1 MMKYLLLF
9 FMVGHTLL
17 FAISDKA
24 LGVTIDLAGKQRM
37 LTQRMAKESLL
48 ILMDSA
54 TEINKKKLRQN
65 VELFDKT
72 LKGLIGGDKDLGLV
86 PVEDSAIQAQL
97 AKVTELFAPFKTS
110 AMAIIDGSASDAD
123 YNQVVLKKNMILL
136 TEMNKA
142 VYMYAALTDQAENQ
156 SLKMGTNINLAGKQR
171 MLTQRMAK
179 DLLIAAMASPKDRA
193 PYEKDFNECKSLFDR
208 TIKGLID
215 GDSKLHLVKTTLPNI
230 RNQLEKVQALWKLK
244 QRTFDRAVEEQSKLH
259 HAVESLDKLMTE
271 MNTAVELYTQS
282 IVRQKL
288 RQRLSSIVSAYVQEK
303 NTLRTLVNISGKQR
317 MLTQRI
323 TKLSIQCAIG
333 LAREKSCSAMRDYR
347 KEYARALALFVKGDT
362 ARAIPPTQDK
372 KALVQ
377 IKKIITLW
385 RPFAEAVQ
393 KLSQAQG
400 KEKAALLY
408 ILKHEQTL
416 LAESNKL
423 VKIYELSDPASDPL
437 QKARLRVVNVA
448 GRQRM
453 LTQKMTKEKLLWQKL
468 KSPRQQKKMY
478 QTVALFERSLDG
490 LMHGDAKVGLPKAT
504 NPKIKA
510 QLKKVAEIWKKIKP
524 LYTKEKLS
532 SKELAVLIEVNPI
545 LLGEM
550 HRAVGLM
557 EHEVEY

>member
-1 MMKYLLLF
+1 
-9 FMVGHTLL
+9 
-17 FAISDKA
+17 
-24 LGVTIDLAGKQRM
+24 
-37 LTQRMAKESLL
+37 
-48 ILMDSA
+48 
-54 TEINKKKLRQN
+54 
-65 VELFDKT
+65 
-72 LKGLIGGDKDLGLV
+72 
-86 PVEDSAIQAQL
+86 
-97 AKVTELFAPFKTS
+97 
-110 AMAIIDGSASDAD
+110 
-123 YNQVVLKKNMILL
+123 
-136 TEMNKA
+136 
-142 VYMYAALTDQAENQ
+142 
-156 SLKMGTNINLAGKQR
+156 
-171 MLTQRMAK
+171 
-179 DLLIAAMASPKDRA
+179 
-193 PYEKDFNECKSLFDR
+193 
-208 TIKGLID
+208 
-215 GDSKLHLVKTTLPNI
+215 
-230 RNQLEKVQALWKLK
+230 
-244 QRTFDRAVEEQSKLH
+244 
-259 HAVESLDKLMTE
+259 
-271 MNTAVELYTQS
+271 
-282 IVRQKL
+282 
-288 RQRLSSIVSAYVQEK
+288 
-303 NTLRTLVNISGKQR
+303 
-317 MLTQRI
+317 
-323 TKLSIQCAIG
+323 
-333 LAREKSCSAMRDYR
+333 MRDYR

-377 IKKIITLW
+377 IKKIIALW